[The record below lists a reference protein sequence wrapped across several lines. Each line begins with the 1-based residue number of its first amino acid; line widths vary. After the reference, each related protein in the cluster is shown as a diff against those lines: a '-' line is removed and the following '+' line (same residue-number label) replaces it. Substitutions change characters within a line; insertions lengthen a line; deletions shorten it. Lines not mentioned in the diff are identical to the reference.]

1 MQQRAQSAAAH
12 TKYSARKRS
21 NAHKLQQLARS
32 AAEHAKRSRL
42 RKLQRRTES
51 AAAHAKHS
59 SACKV
64 QQHTQRAAAH
74 AKCSSARKVQLR
86 TLDVNGHGNSGCA
99 SVSVCGKITWSNL
112 LAGTSP
118 QYDRVIFCA
127 DATSNPHH
135 DTDLGS
141 SLGHA
146 QTCVVIQEQFVTKW
160 VTFTLVT

>member
-1 MQQRAQSAAAH
+1 M
-12 TKYSARKRS
+12 
-21 NAHKLQQLARS
+21 
-32 AAEHAKRSRL
+32 
-42 RKLQRRTES
+42 QRRTES

-74 AKCSSARKVQLR
+74 AKCSSALKVQLR
-86 TLDVNGHGNSGCA
+86 TLDVDGHHSNGTMIALHHGNSGCA
-99 SVSVCGKITWSNL
+99 SVFVCGKITWSNL

-160 VTFTLVT
+160 VTFTFVTLELFLVTHSHTHTCTFIYRNP